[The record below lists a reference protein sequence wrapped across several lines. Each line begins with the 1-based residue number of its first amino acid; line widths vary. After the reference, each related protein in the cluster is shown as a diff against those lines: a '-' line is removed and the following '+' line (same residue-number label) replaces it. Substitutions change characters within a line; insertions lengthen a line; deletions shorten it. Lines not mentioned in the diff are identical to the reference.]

1 VDRPNLDAQLDRAAS
16 LGDPVRRSLY
26 RLVAGSP
33 DAVSRDQAAAGVG
46 VERHVAKFHLDRLV
60 QDGLLTFEY
69 RRPAGRGGPGA
80 GRPAKVY
87 RRAAGEVD
95 LSLPERRYQLAG
107 ELLVEA
113 IGAAETGH
121 GAVSDSVHDVATDAG
136 RRVGDDARMTLRR
149 RRSAADLASAVW
161 KVLAENG
168 YEPRAEGKDVVL
180 ANCPFHALARRDP
193 ELVCGMNLAF
203 LQGMVD
209 GVGATKVCPRLDPD
223 EARCCVRLDG
233 AAASKVRARGPEAV

>member
-1 VDRPNLDAQLDRAAS
+1 VERPNLDAQLDRAAS

-26 RLVAGSP
+26 RLVAASP
-33 DAVSRDQAAAGVG
+33 DPVSRDQAAVGVG
-46 VERHVAKFHLDRLV
+46 IERHFAKFHLDRLV

-87 RRAAGEVD
+87 RRADAEVD

-113 IGAAETGH
+113 IGAAESGDGTV
-121 GAVSDSVHDVATDAG
+121 ADSVHDVAADAG
-136 RRVGDDARMTLRR
+136 RRLGDDARRTLRR
-149 RRSAADLASAVW
+149 SPSATELTSAVW
-161 KVLAENG
+161 NVLADNG
-168 YEPRAEGKDVVL
+168 YEPRAEGRDVVL

-193 ELVCGMNLAF
+193 ELVCGMNLSF
-203 LQGMVD
+203 LEGMVD

-223 EARCCVRLDG
+223 DARCCVRFDRG
-233 AAASKVRARGPEAV
+233 AVHKVRARGSEAG